1 MVNDDKL
8 KRTSADIN
16 DFIKK
21 KQRKNID
28 QKKRVVPPTPN
39 EREILVPLDKL
50 IDNPYQPR
58 MVYDE
63 QMIEGL
69 AKSIASR
76 GQIQSILVTPKE
88 NNYIIVVG
96 HQRVRAMRMN
106 NQTNI
111 RATIK
116 EGLSDDD
123 LRIIAGMENIKRKN
137 LDLIEE
143 GRLYYDLIAHG
154 YSIKEIAKEFGEDET
169 TIGRKKNALKLPNE
183 ILDDIRENK
192 STSDL
197 LALSKIR
204 QIKEEKEQIR
214 IYKDFLIYG
223 RGWLKDE
230 IAKIKSKPEHVQ
242 TVELPYEIKNKRL
255 TLNLK
260 GLNQDKISQ
269 IEEAILNILK

>member
-28 QKKRVVPPTPN
+28 QKKRVTPPTPN

-63 QMIEGL
+63 QTIKGL

-88 NNYIIVVG
+88 NDYIIVVG

-116 EGLSDDD
+116 EGLNDDD
-123 LRIIAGMENIKRKN
+123 LRIIAGMENVKRKN

-169 TIGRKKNALKLPNE
+169 TIGRKKNALKLPSE
-183 ILDDIRENK
+183 ILDDIRINK
-192 STSDL
+192 STGDL

-204 QIKEEKEQIR
+204 QIKEQKEQIR

-230 IAKIKSKPEHVQ
+230 IAKIKSKSEHVQ

-269 IEEAILNILK
+269 IEEAIQNILK